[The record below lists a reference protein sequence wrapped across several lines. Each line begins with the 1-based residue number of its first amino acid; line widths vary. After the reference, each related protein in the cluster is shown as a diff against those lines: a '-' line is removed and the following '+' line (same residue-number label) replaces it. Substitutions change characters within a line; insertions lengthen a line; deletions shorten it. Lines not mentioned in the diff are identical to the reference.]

1 MSINK
6 RVFQPAILATK
17 ENLLAALRTGD
28 IKTTK
33 YNLLNEEEKLFV
45 ELVVF
50 GDYTAEQAMMSIRES
65 DYHKGM
71 GTRMCAKPNVADTL
85 EELSYK
91 KNKKFMAEITTSRDA
106 ALRKLMYI
114 MNTTEDEAVAA
125 ACAKTILE
133 KAEKITTEKDASTAI
148 NAIQFNI
155 NMAPQTVDV
164 SNPKVDLDSPII
176 LDVTDYDEKVK
187 PLFPKEE
194 KINSSGLEFKLNY
207 QSVDNYTKKQN

>member
-1 MSINK
+1 MQRTFAPDI
-6 RVFQPAILATK
+6 ITTK
-17 ENLLAALRTGD
+17 ENLLTALRKGD
-28 IKTTK
+28 IKTSK

-50 GDYTAEQAMMSIRES
+50 GDYNAEQAMMSIRGN

-71 GTRMCAKPNVADTL
+71 GNRMCARPNVADAL

-91 KNKKFMAEITTSRDA
+91 KNKKFMAEVTSSRDM

-114 MNTTEDEAVAA
+114 MNTTEDESVAA

-133 KAEKITTEKDASTAI
+133 KADKVTTEKDAKDAV

-155 NMAPQTVDV
+155 NLAPQPVNV
-164 SNPKVDLDSPII
+164 SNPNVDLDSPII
-176 LDVTDYDEKVK
+176 YDVQDYDEVVQNVL
-187 PLFPKEE
+187 PEKED
-194 KINSSGLEFKLNY
+194 KSSGLDFKLNY
-207 QSVDNYTKKQN
+207 QSVDNYSK